1 MKRINANC
9 IVLIIIVFLMVS
21 AKVYSQNENTATQSL
36 KDALIKLETSSWEA
50 WKNRDG
56 KFFEGF
62 LSGDHVEIGF
72 SGVTNKESVVR
83 SVGSPSCIVKGYK
96 IDGFELKII
105 DQTTA
110 LLTYHAWQELL
121 AMASPFQPLFG

>member
-1 MKRINANC
+1 M
-9 IVLIIIVFLMVS
+9 
-21 AKVYSQNENTATQSL
+21 
-36 KDALIKLETSSWEA
+36 ETSSWEA

-110 LLTYHAWQELL
+110 LLTYHAWQETTCNGKPVPTPVWVGSLYQKRNGKWL
-121 AMASPFQPLFG
+121 NVVYQQSQELSGGQGN